1 MTQSSLTVYNS
12 IFIVGYSIVRNLN
25 GNYKKRTMKV
35 KFIAVSVCC
44 TMLLASCG
52 GENEKGNENPEENT
66 QEMPNEMPD
75 QTQGNPQ
82 QPNSMPQ
89 GPQASDV
96 NPDDFSD
103 EVLKDF
109 ITIDRKLQVVQ
120 QEKQGEMVE
129 MVEASDLSVEEF
141 QKISAAKQQGQ
152 EPKGFDESQMSTF
165 ESLSQEISALEG
177 DMMKEFEV
185 IIDEEGYD
193 MDSYRNIAE
202 SVNASPELQQRLQGM
217 MQQNA
222 PQNGAQPQP
231 QPQPGPQ

>member
-12 IFIVGYSIVRNLN
+12 IFIVGYSIVRNLS

-35 KFIAVSVCC
+35 KFISVSVCC